1 MSKTEKTDQPDYG
14 LLPPHKPR
22 RLSFFGWL
30 RGRFFAGMVIALPV
44 VVTFLILQFLINEID
59 KRVVPLLPTA
69 LKPETYLNY
78 AVPGFGLIVLVV
90 FLTVLG
96 AIATNLIGRSVIGL
110 ADRILSRLPFV
121 RSVYSA
127 FKQLVDVFASS
138 NTEQFSE
145 CVLIEYPKKG
155 TWCLGFL
162 SSPAKGEV
170 RSVLGPAFIGVFVPT
185 TPNPTSGFL
194 MYVEASEVVRLDMT
208 VEEGAKMIL
217 SAGLVVPEH
226 LPIKEDAG
234 GSDTVDGDATP
245 PAQSASGA

>member
-1 MSKTEKTDQPDYG
+1 MSKSKKKDYG
-14 LLPPHKPR
+14 LLPQDKPP

-30 RGRFFAGMVIALPV
+30 RGRFFAGMFIALPV
-44 VVTFLILQFLINEID
+44 VVTFLILQFLISEID
-59 KRVVPLLPTA
+59 KRVVPLLPAA

-78 AVPGFGLIVLVV
+78 AVPGFGLIVLIV

-96 AIATNLIGRSVIGL
+96 GIATNLIGRSVIGL
-110 ADRILSRLPFV
+110 ADRILSRVPFV

-127 FKQLVDVFASS
+127 FKQLVEVFANN

-155 TWCLGFL
+155 TWCLGFV
-162 SSPAKGEV
+162 SSPAKGELK
-170 RSVLGPAFIGVFVPT
+170 SVLGPAFIGVFVPT

-226 LPIKEDAG
+226 LPVKEDG
-234 GSDTVDGDATP
+234 GSEADKA
-245 PAQSASGA
+245 ASAIQTSGPEA

>member
-1 MSKTEKTDQPDYG
+1 MSKSKKKDYG
-14 LLPPHKPR
+14 LLPQDKPP

-30 RGRFFAGMVIALPV
+30 RGRFFAGMFIALPV
-44 VVTFLILQFLINEID
+44 VVTFLILQFLISEID
-59 KRVVPLLPTA
+59 KRVVPLLPAA

-78 AVPGFGLIVLVV
+78 AVPGFGLIVLIV

-96 AIATNLIGRSVIGL
+96 GIATNLIGRSVIGL
-110 ADRILSRLPFV
+110 ADRILSRVPFV

-127 FKQLVDVFASS
+127 FKQLVEVFANN

-155 TWCLGFL
+155 TWCLGFV
-162 SSPAKGEV
+162 SSPAKGELK
-170 RSVLGPAFIGVFVPT
+170 SVLGPAFIGVFVPT

-226 LPIKEDAG
+226 LPVKEDG
-234 GSDTVDGDATP
+234 GSEADEAD
-245 PAQSASGA
+245 SAIQTSGPEA